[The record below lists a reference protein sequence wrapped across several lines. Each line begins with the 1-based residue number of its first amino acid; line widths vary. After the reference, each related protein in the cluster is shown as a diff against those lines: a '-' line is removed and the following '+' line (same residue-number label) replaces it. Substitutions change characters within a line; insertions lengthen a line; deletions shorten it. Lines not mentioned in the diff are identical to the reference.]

1 LGRYLIGNLIQ
12 IYIVLI
18 IVRAVLSWFT
28 QDMRHPVVRIIY
40 MITEPL
46 LGQIRKSVKP
56 IGGVVDISPVIAIL
70 LLSLLRMIFI

>member
-1 LGRYLIGNLIQ
+1 MGRYFIGNLIEV
-12 IYIVLI
+12 YILII

-28 QDMRHPVVRIIY
+28 QDMRHPAVRIIY
-40 MITEPL
+40 TITEPL

-70 LLSLLRMIFI
+70 LLSVLRMIFI